1 MKKFLTTL
9 AVIGVLGVAN
19 ATKTYDEALGLQ
31 AMYYSGAA
39 YCDTTSVKN
48 WACGEACSAQPTSEI
63 TNIEAYWAGTFAF
76 TGYN

>member
-39 YCDTTSVKN
+39 YCD
-48 WACGEACSAQPTSEI
+48 
-63 TNIEAYWAGTFAF
+63 
-76 TGYN
+76 